1 MSKPIALYQEKSYF
15 RKAILFE
22 LGWLSYVV
30 RLVKFFRL
38 DYIDSI
44 CLVKWQGLIML
55 HKLVNLLMLI
65 SKVRIVMLL
74 RLD

>member
-1 MSKPIALYQEKSYF
+1 MSKPIALYKDENYL
-15 RKAILFE
+15 RKAILFKF
-22 LGWLSYVV
+22 GWLSYVV

-44 CLVKWQGLIML
+44 CLVKCQGL
-55 HKLVNLLMLI
+55 
-65 SKVRIVMLL
+65 VMLL